1 MKNSTQKIK
10 PVGYNV
16 DLKYQC
22 PQCGSDHWITQQ
34 EAKTTGFRIV
44 CCNKQMVIEPVHK
57 FTLDV
62 VFKSQLNTPTQTVVQ
77 AQVTDSLKNGRE
89 ALNKL
94 IKLGFEGV
102 KYQTLALTL
111 SQQGDDVETIMRK
124 CIAHE

>member
-1 MKNSTQKIK
+1 
-10 PVGYNV
+10 
-16 DLKYQC
+16 
-22 PQCGSDHWITQQ
+22 
-34 EAKTTGFRIV
+34 
-44 CCNKQMVIEPVHK
+44 MVIEPVHK